1 MKKIPKNNEPLKT
14 HRKKKSFSLFLGR
27 IFIPKLTTLIIEILC
42 GTVFVVRHKK
52 PKVFLPVSA
61 NDSNGVML
69 RSLNTCNTLPI
80 HKTHLRYFFYL
91 LIFFL
96 FKELIANT
104 LQVTSH
110 NCCHVKQRMQIYHFY
125 RLIYIYYI

>member
-1 MKKIPKNNEPLKT
+1 MEPPYKFSKT
-14 HRKKKSFSLFLGR
+14 CFPLFLVGGS
-27 IFIPKLTTLIIEILC
+27 IPKLTTLIIEIFC
-42 GTVFVVRHKK
+42 ETVFMARHKK

-61 NDSNGVML
+61 NDSSGVML
-69 RSLNTCNTLPI
+69 RSLNTCNTFPI
-80 HKTHLRYFFYL
+80 RKTHLCDISLFC
-91 LIFFL
+91 L
-96 FKELIANT
+96 FKEFIANT